1 MEPGVDRQRQ
11 EAQATRAARRAVR
24 ELGDRN
30 LDFLLTG
37 EEEQDVTR
45 WLSGVELRHG
55 LHGVLDVVRNGRLE
69 EEEIDR
75 VRAVRR
81 QRDDRRRVRV
91 APAARLEKVAEGH
104 CVDGGR
110 RDEQPELRSP
120 AQHLSQQ
127 TEEHV
132 RIQAALVRLVDHQGR
147 VTRKQR
153 VGEQLAKEHPI
164 GQVLDASALVVE
176 PLIEAYRVPDDATD
190 HLAHLLRH
198 TLGHRCHCH
207 APRLSARHDASAR
220 RPTRLV
226 QILRDLCRLPA
237 ARVAD
242 DNNDL
247 VSFDQIQQ
255 NATALADRQPHAEIS
270 RPRPQKARAERRPA
284 AELMVC
290 VPVGFLRRSCEAC
303 RVPSGSKR
311 LSP

>member
-1 MEPGVDRQRQ
+1 MGASRKKRSTGCAPCEGSGRPSPCP
-11 EAQATRAARRAVR
+11 RRAR
-24 ELGDRN
+24 G
-30 LDFLLTG
+30 
-37 EEEQDVTR
+37 
-45 WLSGVELRHG
+45 
-55 LHGVLDVVRNGRLE
+55 
-69 EEEIDR
+69 
-75 VRAVRR
+75 
-81 QRDDRRRVRV
+81 
-91 APAARLEKVAEGH
+91 RLEKVAEGH

-207 APRLSARHDASAR
+207 APRLSAR
-220 RPTRLV
+220 PTRPPAV
-226 QILRDLCRLPA
+226 QPAWCRYCGICVVFPRPCGRRQQRPGIVRPDTAERDGSQIGSLMPRFRGRDPRGSGRETACGRVDGVCAGRIPTYGAAKRAVCRA
-237 ARVAD
+237 AR
-242 DNNDL
+242 NG
-247 VSFDQIQQ
+247 
-255 NATALADRQPHAEIS
+255 S
-270 RPRPQKARAERRPA
+270 RPSRISVA
-284 AELMVC
+284 
-290 VPVGFLRRSCEAC
+290 
-303 RVPSGSKR
+303 
-311 LSP
+311 SP